1 METTPT
7 APKLTSFLI
16 RFVFDEEDLPPGAL
30 PAAGEPAAGVPAG
43 ESAYRGVIR
52 HIPSGE
58 ELAFTRWHSAVVFMR
73 RFVPLEP

>member
-16 RFVFDEEDLPPGAL
+16 RFVFDEEDPPPGATPAAE
-30 PAAGEPAAGVPAG
+30 PAAGEPAV